1 MKKTEPKAIELCSSA
16 QASLFYTFL
25 EERTSRSLRESQGC
39 YGEKNWKKMN
49 LCISCLSLN
58 LLYIQ
63 LLKVDLRIFLFKFQS
78 NKKLHVKV
86 ALAPF

>member
-39 YGEKNWKKMN
+39 YGEKNWKKN
-49 LCISCLSLN
+49 EPLHLLSES
-58 LLYIQ
+58 
-63 LLKVDLRIFLFKFQS
+63 KS
-78 NKKLHVKV
+78 SLHPTSESGSKN
-86 ALAPF
+86 FFI